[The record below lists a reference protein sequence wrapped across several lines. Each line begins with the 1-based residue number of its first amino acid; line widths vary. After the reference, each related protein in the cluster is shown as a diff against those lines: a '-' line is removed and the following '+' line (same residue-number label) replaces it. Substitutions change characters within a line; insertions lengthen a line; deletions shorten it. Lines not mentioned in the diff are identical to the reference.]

1 MAGGAKDPGGRHG
14 CQWAIPVSS
23 LLGKNVQ
30 QPNMIIASGPYL
42 SPHFVQT
49 VTRNAWP
56 VIDAGGV
63 VEQELFGPGFRFAK
77 SSEALREIRSCP
89 DIRLLTSGEHA
100 LDWVS
105 RELAGTATDKAVRL
119 FKDKARFRRL
129 LQPLFPELSFTELS
143 LEALQTHVPDA
154 ADYPF
159 VAKPSVGFFSI
170 GVHIIRTMEEWENA
184 RELISAE
191 VSSVKSIFPEH
202 MLSQTRF
209 LLESYIEG
217 AEFAVDAYYDGAG
230 QAVILN
236 ILEHRYAGPE
246 DVSDRLYVSSKPII
260 EALEPQASKFL
271 DDINRLAGI
280 RSFPLHAEF
289 RRDGSGRLVPIEV
302 NPLRFGGWCTTG
314 DFAHF
319 AWGFN
324 TYELF
329 MNGARPDWE
338 TVFAGREKN
347 EYGLIV
353 LDNGTGIP
361 GRKIRSFEYEALLRR
376 FSKPLHLSRVDFSA
390 FPLFGFLFVQTDPSS
405 HAEFDWVLNS
415 DLREFV
421 RTGS

>member
-1 MAGGAKDPGGRHG
+1 
-14 CQWAIPVSS
+14 
-23 LLGKNVQ
+23 
-30 QPNMIIASGPYL
+30 MIIASGPYL

-56 VIDAGGV
+56 VVDAGGAT
-63 VEQELFGPGFRFAK
+63 EHALFGPGFQFAK
-77 SSEALREIRSCP
+77 PGEALREIRSRP
-89 DIRLLTSGEHA
+89 DTRLLTSGEHA

-105 RELAGTATDKAVRL
+105 RELAGTATDKAVLL

-129 LQPLFPELSFTELS
+129 LQPLFPTLSFTELS
-143 LEALQTHVPDA
+143 LEALRTYVPES

-170 GVHIIRTMEEWENA
+170 GVHIIRTAADWEEA
-184 RELISAE
+184 RELIGAE
-191 VSSVKSIFPEH
+191 VSAVRSIFPEH

-217 AEFAVDAYYDGAG
+217 PEYAVDAYYDPAG
-230 QAVILN
+230 RPVVLN
-236 ILEHRYAGPE
+236 ILEHRYAGSE
-246 DVSDRLYVSSKPII
+246 DVSDRLYVSSKHII
-260 EALEPQASKFL
+260 ETLEPQARKFL
-271 DDINRLAGI
+271 DDINGLAGI
-280 RSFPLHAEF
+280 RNFPLHAEF
-289 RRDGSGRLVPIEV
+289 RRDRSGKLVPIEI

-338 TVFAGREKN
+338 TAFAGRGEN

-353 LDNGTGIP
+353 LDNSTGIP
-361 GRKIRSFEYEALLRR
+361 GQQIKSFEYEVLLQH
-376 FSKPLHLSRVDFSA
+376 FSRPLHLSRMDFSA
-390 FPLFGFLFVQTDPSS
+390 FPLFGFLFVETGPASR
-405 HAEFDWVLNS
+405 AEFDWILNS

-421 RTGS
+421 RAGKKGQFNT

>member
-1 MAGGAKDPGGRHG
+1 
-14 CQWAIPVSS
+14 
-23 LLGKNVQ
+23 
-30 QPNMIIASGPYL
+30 MIIASGPYL

-56 VIDAGGV
+56 VVDAGGAT
-63 VEQELFGPGFRFAK
+63 EHELFGPDFQFAE
-77 SSEALREIRSCP
+77 SGEALREIRSRP

-105 RELAGTATDKAVRL
+105 RELAGTATDKAVLL

-129 LQPLFPELSFTELS
+129 LQPLFPTLSFTELS
-143 LEALQTHVPDA
+143 LEALRTHVPDA

-170 GVHIIRTMEEWENA
+170 GVHIIRTAADWEKA
-184 RELISAE
+184 RELIGAE
-191 VSSVKSIFPEH
+191 VASVKSIFPEH

-217 AEFAVDAYYDGAG
+217 TEFAVDAYYDSAG
-230 QAVILN
+230 RPVILN

-246 DVSDRLYVSSKPII
+246 DVSDRLYVSSKRII
-260 EALEPQASKFL
+260 EALEPQARKFL
-271 DDINRLAGI
+271 DDINGLAGI
-280 RSFPLHAEF
+280 RNFPLHAEF
-289 RRDGSGRLVPIEV
+289 RRDGSGRLVPIEI

-338 TVFAGREKN
+338 TVFSGREDN

-353 LDNGTGIP
+353 LDNSTGIP
-361 GRKIRSFEYEALLRR
+361 GQQIRSFDYGALLQR
-376 FSKPLHLSRVDFSA
+376 FSTPLHLSQMDFSA
-390 FPLFGFLFVQTDPSS
+390 FPLFGFLFVETGPSS
-405 HAEFDWVLNS
+405 RAEFDWILNS

-421 RTGS
+421 RTGPNGVFNT

>member
-1 MAGGAKDPGGRHG
+1 
-14 CQWAIPVSS
+14 
-23 LLGKNVQ
+23 
-30 QPNMIIASGPYL
+30 MIIASGPYL

-56 VIDAGGV
+56 VVDAGEATGYG
-63 VEQELFGPGFRFAK
+63 LFGTDFRVTQ
-77 SSEALREIRSCP
+77 SGEAVREIRSRP
-89 DIRLLTSGEHA
+89 DVRLLTSGEHA

-105 RELAGTATDKAVRL
+105 RELAGTATDHAVRL

-129 LQPLFPELSFTELS
+129 LQPLFPWLSFTELS
-143 LEALQTHVPDA
+143 LETLRNHVPDA

-170 GVHIIRTMEEWENA
+170 GVHIIRTAADWEKA

-191 VSSVKSIFPEH
+191 VSSFRSIFPEH
-202 MLSQTRF
+202 MLSQTHF

-217 AEFAVDAYYDGAG
+217 TEFAVDAYYDTAG
-230 QAVILN
+230 QPVILN

-246 DVSDRLYVSSKPII
+246 DVSDRLYVSSKRII
-260 EALEPQASKFL
+260 ETLEPQARKFL
-271 DDINRLAGI
+271 DDINGLAGI
-280 RSFPLHAEF
+280 RNFPLHAEF
-289 RRDGSGRLVPIEV
+289 RRDGSGNLVPIEV

-319 AWGFN
+319 AWGIN
-324 TYELF
+324 PYELF

-338 TVFAGREKN
+338 TVFAGREEN

-353 LDNGTGIP
+353 LDNSTGIP
-361 GRKIRSFEYEALLRR
+361 GCKIRSFGYEALLQQ
-376 FSKPLHLSRVDFSA
+376 FSRPLHLSRMDFSA

-405 HAEFDWVLNS
+405 RAEFDWILES
-415 DLREFV
+415 DLSEFV
-421 RTGS
+421 RTGPKRA